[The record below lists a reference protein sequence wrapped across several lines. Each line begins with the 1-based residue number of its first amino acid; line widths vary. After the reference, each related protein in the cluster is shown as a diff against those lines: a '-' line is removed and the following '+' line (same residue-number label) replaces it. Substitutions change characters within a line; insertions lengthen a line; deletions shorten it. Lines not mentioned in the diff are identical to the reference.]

1 MKRTRLFATLSMA
14 FACSATFA
22 QSELE
27 VLRARCAEQERQI
40 RQLEDENSQLRSTGS
55 EAPAA
60 AQPVP
65 AISNDSVYVV
75 KAGDSW
81 KKIASQTGVS
91 AAKIAKLNGLKADAM
106 IHPGQKLKLPAAAAP
121 ASAPQVAAAPVAGGS
136 GKTHKIEQGDTFS
149 SISRKYGIST
159 AALIAANPTVK
170 PSKLRLGQMISLG
183 DAAPAA
189 PPEPVVQATPEA
201 APEPPAPAPA
211 PAAVATPAAV
221 EAPPVHS
228 GKPVAV
234 MIEGE
239 ITYGDFAAKHG
250 TDIERLNSLNGLD
263 LTTGT
268 VLAKG
273 SELYVPGE

>member
-14 FACSATFA
+14 LACSATFA

-65 AISNDSVYVV
+65 AISSDSVYVV

-91 AAKIAKLNGLKADAM
+91 AAKITKLNGLKADAM

-121 ASAPQVAAAPVAGGS
+121 ASAAEVAAAPVAGGS

-189 PPEPVVQATPEA
+189 TAEPVVQASPEA
-201 APEPPAPAPA
+201 APATPA
-211 PAAVATPAAV
+211 PAAAAVETPAVV
-221 EAPPVHS
+221 EAPPVRS